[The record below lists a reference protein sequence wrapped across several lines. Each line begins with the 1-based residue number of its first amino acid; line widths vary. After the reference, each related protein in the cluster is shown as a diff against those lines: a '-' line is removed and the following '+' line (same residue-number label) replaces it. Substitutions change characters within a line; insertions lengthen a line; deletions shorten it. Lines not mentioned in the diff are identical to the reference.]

1 MMHGVSPECG
11 TPIRQARREM
21 RPTVTGLF
29 VGLLLGLVLDLEGFG
44 EMLIVALFGAVGY
57 LVMRVVE
64 GELDL
69 TQYMGGS
76 SRSRR

>member
-1 MMHGVSPECG
+1 
-11 TPIRQARREM
+11 M
-21 RPTVTGLF
+21 RPTVAGLF
-29 VGLLLGLVLDLEGFG
+29 VGLLLGFVLVLEGFG

-69 TQYMGGS
+69 TQYIGGS
-76 SRSRR
+76 ARSRR